1 MKLYVD
7 AQFTS
12 PYAMSAYVALHEAGM
27 PFDLKPLDLAAR
39 EHLGAEYAAQSL
51 TLRVPLLDT
60 GDFRLAES
68 SAIAEYVHERCGGD
82 LYPAE
87 LHRRAL
93 ARQVQAWLRSDF
105 LALRGERPTETIF
118 LGRPGRP
125 LSAKAAAEAA
135 KLITAT
141 EELLAQGPFVCGTW
155 CIADVDLALMLNRL
169 IRGGSEVP
177 EPLRMYAR
185 RAWDRSSVQS
195 WCKLE
200 RTAAPAA

>member
-7 AQFTS
+7 SQFTS

-27 PFDLKPLDLAAR
+27 PFDLKPVDLAAR
-39 EHLGAEYAAQSL
+39 EHLGAEYASRSL
-51 TLRVPLLDT
+51 TLRVPLLDA

-82 LYPAE
+82 LYPAG
-87 LHRRAL
+87 LHERAL
-93 ARQVQAWLRSDF
+93 ARQMQAWLRSDF
-105 LALRGERPTETIF
+105 LALRSERPTETIF
-118 LGRPGRP
+118 LGLPGRP
-125 LSAKAAAEAA
+125 LSAQAAADAA

-141 EELLAQGPFVCGTW
+141 EELLTRGLFLCRTW

-169 IRGGSEVP
+169 VFGGSEVP
-177 EPLRMYAR
+177 EALRMYAR

-195 WCKLE
+195 WCDLE
-200 RTAAPAA
+200 RAAARAA